1 MAESYRG
8 VLHLQAHPSNC
19 PSATPHARQGGQ
31 AKTPQPSNKN
41 KVRELIKHE
50 RRIEFACEGRRYH
63 DLRRWGDAMEAY
75 NRPISGCN
83 VKARSNERQ
92 KFYTTTILN
101 DKLTRRS
108 FSYKHYFYPIPKSGR
123 RGE

>member
-1 MAESYRG
+1 MVR
-8 VLHLQAHPSNC
+8 VLIYHDRS
-19 PSATPHARQGGQ
+19 
-31 AKTPQPSNKN
+31 
-41 KVRELIKHE
+41 
-50 RRIEFACEGRRYH
+50 IEFDCEGRRYL

-108 FSYKHYFYPIPKSGR
+108 FSYKHYFYPIPKSVLDKNKNLVQNPEWR
-123 RGE
+123 